1 MKRRTAL
8 LAALMCTAALSLAG
22 LAALALAAIPPRS
35 LVATPS
41 ELPGFAAAK
50 VKLRS
55 GDSPRAWAKNVLE
68 DKKPAQLSKDVA
80 QLERTGFSQ
89 GAQELLSTPQAEALS
104 FTVVFHTAKQARH
117 ELKVSASG
125 SVKAQ
130 GKAEVKQFSVSSI
143 PGAFA
148 FTAVEPGKPGAAGN
162 VLFAVGRCFVVVGDA
177 LRTGTAEQASAVPMD
192 GGPAVYKRIKHRC
205 G

>member
-8 LAALMCTAALSLAG
+8 MSALICIVALSLTG
-22 LAALALAAIPPRS
+22 LAALALAAIPPRA

-55 GDSPRAWAKNVLE
+55 GDSPSAWAKNVLK
-68 DKKPAQLSKDVA
+68 DKPAQVSKDVA
-80 QLERTGFSQ
+80 RLKRSGFSQ
-89 GAQELLSTPQAEALS
+89 GVQELLATSQAEALS
-104 FTVVFHTAKQARH
+104 FTVVFHTAKQAKH
-117 ELKVSASG
+117 ELKVSASE

-130 GKAEVKQFSVSSI
+130 GKAEVKHFSIASI
-143 PGAFA
+143 PGSFA
-148 FTAVEPGKPGAAGN
+148 FTAAEPGKPGAAGN

-177 LRTGTAEQASAVPMD
+177 MRTGTAEQASAVPTD